1 MVRNKIISIVFLIV
15 VMIVPLSTVIS
26 RVLSKEDTES
36 GNTAGFSPISV
47 VAEFLD
53 DVPFRENIARF
64 NTNFT
69 RKLTGSTYINS
80 TQVTLGK
87 NEWLYLKETQEDYER
102 TNCFSEAEKRI
113 ILDKLLQWRDIFAKS
128 GMEFVLYIAPN
139 KSTIYYENMPDTV
152 FRRDSLSRAE
162 DLIEYI
168 RANSDIQVIYPEKE
182 LMAAKELAPLYYVT
196 DTHWNEVGGYVG
208 AQVLLKELFGFGDK
222 LLPDMIQVRE
232 EYRRGDL
239 AIISS
244 LQEIF
249 KEYTLYRVDYES
261 LDTSLHADKR
271 IYCIGDSFWEAM
283 DYYLPYYVEDAAFV
297 HYNDYKA
304 LDMYEYAPDVI
315 VFEIVERSLEVF
327 LHLDLM
333 GNEINGA
340 DNIFYDKA
348 GNAYYLPN
356 ASFVM
361 EENGA
366 RYMADGDFMRD
377 SFVEAGGC
385 LYYFDENGYMLTK
398 AFKTEGGYTYYF
410 GNLGVAKSGWVL
422 EDGFYY
428 YFDEN
433 LHMVKGDWIVTPGGA
448 WYYMTE
454 DGTMLTDAYTPDGY
468 YVNENGQWIQ

>member
-1 MVRNKIISIVFLIV
+1 VVRNKVISVVFLIV
-15 VMIVPLSTVIS
+15 VMIVPLSTLIS
-26 RVLSKEDTES
+26 RVISKEDTES

-53 DVPFRENIARF
+53 DVPFREKIARF
-64 NTNFT
+64 NTDFT
-69 RKLTGSTYINS
+69 RRLTGSAYINS

-102 TNCFSEAEKRI
+102 SNCFSEAEKRI
-113 ILDKLLQWRDIFAKS
+113 ILDKLLQWRDIFVKS

-182 LMAAKELAPLYYVT
+182 LMAAKELAPIYYVT

-208 AQVLLKELFGFGDK
+208 AQVLLKELFGFEDK
-222 LLPDMIQVRE
+222 LLKESIQVRE

-249 KEYTLYRVDYES
+249 KEYTLYGVDYES
-261 LDTSLHADKR
+261 LDTSLHTDKR

-283 DYYLPYYVEDAAFV
+283 DYYLPYYVEDVEFV

-304 LDMYEYAPDVI
+304 LGMYEYDPDVI

-333 GNEINGA
+333 GNAINGA
-340 DNIFYDKA
+340 DNIFYDKD

-356 ASFVM
+356 TSFKMAEDGV
-361 EENGA
+361 
-366 RYMADGDFMRD
+366 RYMADGEYVTN
-377 SFVEAGGC
+377 SFIEVDGC
-385 LYYFDENGYMLTK
+385 LYYFDENGYMLTNS
-398 AFKTEGGYTYYF
+398 FKTEGGYTYYF
-410 GNLGVAKSGWVL
+410 GNLGVAKSGWVF
-422 EDGFYY
+422 DGGFYY
-428 YFDEN
+428 YFDES
-433 LHMVKGDWIVTPGGA
+433 LHMVKGDWIVTPSSA